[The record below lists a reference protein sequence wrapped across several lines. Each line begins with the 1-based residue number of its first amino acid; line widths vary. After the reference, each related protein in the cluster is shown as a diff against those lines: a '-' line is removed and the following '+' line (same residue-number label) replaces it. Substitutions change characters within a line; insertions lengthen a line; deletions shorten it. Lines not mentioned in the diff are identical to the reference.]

1 MKVYIHSF
9 GIGLIE
15 KSGVGRA
22 IHHQCEMLERSG
34 ISVSTKNIKDS
45 DFVHINTVFPDSLL
59 VCLFARLTGRKI
71 IYYAHSTMEDFRN
84 SFIGSNLVAPLFKKW
99 ITFCYNH
106 GDLIV
111 TPTEYSKSLLS
122 GYGIRKPIVAV
133 SNGIDNSFWNKP
145 VKETSKAFK
154 SRYRIKESSPVVMS
168 VGHMIE
174 RKGIT
179 DFIELAKK
187 MPEVTFIW
195 FGYTPPSVI
204 PANIKEAIKG
214 APVNL
219 IFAGYVPK
227 EELCAAYHSCDLFCF
242 MSHEETEGIVV
253 LEALSSGIPTIVRDI
268 GVYDDWLSDNKNVK
282 KCSTLSDFE
291 NAVSDLLHRDN
302 SSLIKEGLRTAKSRD
317 YKVIANKLRRQYE
330 LLLYKYILDSDKKSA
345 LS

>member
-9 GIGLIE
+9 GIELVE

-34 ISVSTKNIKDS
+34 ISVSTKKIKDS
-45 DFVHINTVFPDSLL
+45 DIVHINTIFPDSLA

-84 SFIGSNLVAPLFKKW
+84 SFTGSNLFAPLFKKW

-111 TPTEYSKSLLS
+111 TPTEYSKSLLT
-122 GYGIRKPIVAV
+122 GYGIKKPIAAV
-133 SNGIDNSFWNKP
+133 SNGIDCSFWNKDVP
-145 VKETSKAFK
+145 ATAKSFK
-154 SRYRIKESSPVVMS
+154 SRYHIDESTPVVMS

-187 MPEVTFIW
+187 MPNITFIW
-195 FGYTPPSVI
+195 FGYTSPAII
-204 PANIKEAIKG
+204 PANIKEAIKD
-214 APVNL
+214 APKNL
-219 IFAGYVPK
+219 IFAGYAPK
-227 EELCAAYHSCDLFCF
+227 EELRNAYHSCDIFCF

-253 LEALSSGIPTIVRDI
+253 LEALSSGIPTVVRDI
-268 GVYDDWLSDNKNVK
+268 GVYKDWLTDNINVR
-282 KCSTLSDFE
+282 KCSTLSEFE
-291 NAVSDLLHRDN
+291 NTVSELLLKDN
-302 SSLIKEGLRTAKSRD
+302 SSLIKEGLNTAKSRD
-317 YKVIANKLRRQYE
+317 YNVIAKKLRRQYE
-330 LLLYKYILDSDKKSA
+330 LLRYKYILDSDK
-345 LS
+345 

>member
-22 IHHQCEMLERSG
+22 IHHQSELLERSG
-34 ISVSTKNIKDS
+34 ISVSTRNIKDS

-59 VCLFARLTGRKI
+59 VCLFARMTGRKI

-84 SFIGSNLVAPLFKKW
+84 SFAGSNLIAPLFKKW

-145 VKETSKAFK
+145 VKNSVRNFK
-154 SRYRIKESSPVVMS
+154 NRYHINESAPVVMS

-179 DFIELAKK
+179 DFIELARKK
-187 MPEVTFIW
+187 PEITFMW
-195 FGYTPPSVI
+195 FGYTPPALI
-204 PANIKEAIKG
+204 PDNIKETIKE
-214 APVNL
+214 APDNL
-219 IFAGYVPK
+219 IFAGYAKK
-227 EELCAAYHSCDLFCF
+227 EELWDAYHSCDVFCF

-268 GVYDDWLSDNKNVK
+268 EVYKDWLSDNKNVK
-282 KCSTLSDFE
+282 KCSSLSDFE
-291 NAVSDLLHRDN
+291 NAVSELLNKDN
-302 SSLIKEGLRTAKSRD
+302 TELINEGYNIAKSRD
-317 YKVIANKLRRQYE
+317 YNVIANFMRKQYE
-330 LLLYKYILDSDKKSA
+330 LLSC
-345 LS
+345 